1 MVTKSKM
8 RGFTLVE
15 LLVVIAIIGVLVA
28 LLLPAIQAA
37 REAAR
42 RNSCQNKL
50 KQLATAFQNCHD
62 VQKAFPL
69 ATWANPAANGTLGVP
84 QTFTPSLWSSLPGL
98 GATNGNP
105 QKNPTAITAAT
116 PQSGYSWMV
125 RLLPYIEQNVAFT
138 NMSNASNKFA
148 YPAMMQTGGATAV
161 GATGGIGLRYNS
173 GGVATAPW
181 WRHFATID
189 LEEVRCPSY
198 AGDAISQFDYYQ
210 NFLSQNDPQYTAWTG
225 SGMPTPPS
233 WGVAVTNYKAMC
245 ATHMACMSNPADPM
259 FAAAGTPVNHEL
271 PNGVIVPP
279 RNASSKGNGIR
290 SVTDGTSKTILLA
303 ESKEPMWSSWY
314 DGTTAWVVAIPPGGI
329 PLSALLAGSNTTSV
343 LTSNPAKPAQPL
355 KISVTTGT
363 TTQPVYWNFL
373 GGSEGATGISGLNY
387 GPKTDTK
394 KVFAGRNSGGL
405 QSYNAPAATDHW
417 NWGPRSDH
425 GGGVVL
431 HCWADAHV
439 SGLTDDTD
447 AALYMALVTRAGREA
462 VGDPNQGG

>member
-1 MVTKSKM
+1 M

-69 ATWANPAANGTLGVP
+69 ATWTNPSANGTLGVP
-84 QTFTPSLWSSLPGL
+84 QTFTPTLWSSLPGL
-98 GATNGNP
+98 GATNT
-105 QKNPTAITAAT
+105 NPTKTPGAISANT

-161 GATGGIGLRYNS
+161 GATSGIGLRYNS
-173 GGVATAPW
+173 GGNATAPW

-210 NFLSQNDPQYTAWTG
+210 NFLSQNDPQYMAWTG

-233 WGVAVTNYKAMC
+233 WGVAVTNYKAMS
-245 ATHMACMSNPADPM
+245 ATHMACMANPADPK
-259 FAAAGTPVNHEL
+259 FAATGTPPNHEL
-271 PNGVIVPP
+271 PIGVIVRP
-279 RNASSKGNGIR
+279 RNASSYGNGIR
-290 SVTDGTSKTILLA
+290 SITVGTSKTILLA
-303 ESKEPMWSSWY
+303 ES
-314 DGTTAWVVAIPPGGI
+314 
-329 PLSALLAGSNTTSV
+329 
-343 LTSNPAKPAQPL
+343 
-355 KISVTTGT
+355 
-363 TTQPVYWNFL
+363 
-373 GGSEGATGISGLNY
+373 
-387 GPKTDTK
+387 
-394 KVFAGRNSGGL
+394 
-405 QSYNAPAATDHW
+405 
-417 NWGPRSDH
+417 
-425 GGGVVL
+425 
-431 HCWADAHV
+431 
-439 SGLTDDTD
+439 
-447 AALYMALVTRAGREA
+447 
-462 VGDPNQGG
+462 

>member
-69 ATWANPAANGTLGVP
+69 ATWNNPSANGMFSVP
-84 QTFTPSLWSSLPGL
+84 QTFTPTLWSSAPGF
-98 GATNGNP
+98 GATNSKP
-105 QKNPTAITAAT
+105 QLPPGGTASAVQPHA
-116 PQSGYSWMV
+116 GYSWMV
-125 RLLPYIEQNVAFT
+125 RLLPYIEQNVAYT
-138 NMSNASNKFA
+138 NMSNASNKFN
-148 YPAMMQTGGATAV
+148 YPAMMQSNGPTAV
-161 GATGGIGLRYNS
+161 GATSGVGLRYNS
-173 GGVATAPW
+173 GGNATAPW

-198 AGDAISQFDYYQ
+198 AGDPISQHEYYQ
-210 NFLSQNDPQYTAWTG
+210 CFMTANDPQYTAWTG

-233 WGVAVTNYKAMC
+233 WGVAVTNYKAMA
-245 ATHMACMSNPADPM
+245 ATHFACMQNPADPL
-259 FAAAGTPVNHEL
+259 FGNAGTPVNKEL

-279 RNASSKGNGIR
+279 RNSSSKGNGIR
-290 SVTDGTSKTILLA
+290 SITDGTSKTIVLT
-303 ESKEPMWSSWY
+303 ESKEPLWSSWY
-314 DGTTAWVVAIPPGGI
+314 DGTTAWVTAIPPGSLTSSILMQGT
-329 PLSALLAGSNTTSV
+329 NTTST
-343 LTSNPAKPAQPL
+343 LSANKPAQPV
-355 KISVTTGT
+355 KISVSTGT
-363 TTQPVYWNFL
+363 GVQPVYWNFV
-373 GGSEGATGISGLNY
+373 GGGEGATGVSGLNY
-387 GPKTDTK
+387 GPKTDAK
-394 KVFAGRNSGGL
+394 KIFATVGL
-405 QSYNAPAATDHW
+405 QSINQPSVSAPW
-417 NWGPRSDH
+417 SWGPSSDH

-439 SGLTDDTD
+439 SGLTDDLD
-447 AALYMALVTRAGREA
+447 AALYMALCTRAGREA